1 MQETPN
7 AKLKYI
13 PLSEAGK
20 ILNTSRDY
28 VNVLV
33 RRGKLHAIKFG
44 RNWVTTFEWLSAY
57 QKSVGRIQSPVSE
70 AVLLAEEEKAEFK
83 ELKIKLS
90 EGFKTRREKNLA
102 FENLI
107 SASEIKLEPRSLK
120 NEERANILES
130 VNERMKLNDAQD
142 FEKAARKFGILKTLK
157 NQSLLKIAAVS
168 FAVVT
173 LIASWGLFEVRLSE
187 ISKSDFRGIMKYQAA
202 ILSDVL
208 NDFPNDVP
216 DFYQWISK
224 TASKTISDSLAF
236 LKSKSQSELTVGELL
251 QGESKIIKP
260 QEALTRVDTFD
271 EALALDAPTM
281 APGMISETPTS
292 PVSEIEEGAFTLI
305 ENRLSVVET
314 DLKDQTDL
322 INSELS
328 LQKKTILGVIETMF
342 GLAKLVPS
350 YPIST
355 IVVQGQPAT
364 LTTYSVAPQIQTGF
378 DRLSATSLTLA
389 SDATING
396 HLTVK
401 SGGTFNTLSVSGD
414 TGLTGNAT
422 IGGTLTVT
430 GDATLGNLTLTGT
443 ISASNSQFNLRSA
456 STTNLTV
463 SGDAWINQLAVT
475 GTATTTFNNPVTSF
489 SGDFTIAGDSANDV
503 LLNPYGGNVGIGTTS
518 PNNLLTIAGATTPA
532 LGFTT

>member
-70 AVLLAEEEKAEFK
+70 AGLLAEEEKAEFK

-236 LKSKSQSELTVGELL
+236 LKSPPEFSRDCLT
-251 QGESKIIKP
+251 SN
-260 QEALTRVDTFD
+260 
-271 EALALDAPTM
+271 
-281 APGMISETPTS
+281 TPA
-292 PVSEIEEGAFTLI
+292 PVSA
-305 ENRLSVVET
+305 LS
-314 DLKDQTDL
+314 
-322 INSELS
+322 
-328 LQKKTILGVIETMF
+328 F
-342 GLAKLVPS
+342 
-350 YPIST
+350 
-355 IVVQGQPAT
+355 
-364 LTTYSVAPQIQTGF
+364 LTSSIFIYF
-378 DRLSATSLTLA
+378 LTKR
-389 SDATING
+389 I
-396 HLTVK
+396 
-401 SGGTFNTLSVSGD
+401 
-414 TGLTGNAT
+414 
-422 IGGTLTVT
+422 
-430 GDATLGNLTLTGT
+430 TLGKSRPGPTL
-443 ISASNSQFNLRSA
+443 
-456 STTNLTV
+456 
-463 SGDAWINQLAVT
+463 
-475 GTATTTFNNPVTSF
+475 
-489 SGDFTIAGDSANDV
+489 
-503 LLNPYGGNVGIGTTS
+503 
-518 PNNLLTIAGATTPA
+518 
-532 LGFTT
+532 